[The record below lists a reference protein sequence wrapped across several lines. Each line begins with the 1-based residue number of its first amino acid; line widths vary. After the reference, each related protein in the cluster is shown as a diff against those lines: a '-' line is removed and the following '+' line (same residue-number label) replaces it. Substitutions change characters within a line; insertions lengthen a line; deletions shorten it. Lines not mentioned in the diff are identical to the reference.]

1 MSIGKHGFFAEQ
13 NRLTFQSSC
22 VILLKVDPANAAN
35 DRLPLYGGVD

>member
-22 VILLKVDPANAAN
+22 VILLKVDPAN